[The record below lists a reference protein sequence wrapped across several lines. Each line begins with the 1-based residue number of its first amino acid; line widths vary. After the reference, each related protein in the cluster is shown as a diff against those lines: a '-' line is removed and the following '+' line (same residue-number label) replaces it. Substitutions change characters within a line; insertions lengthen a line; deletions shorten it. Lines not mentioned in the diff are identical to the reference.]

1 MSIAQNLRTVRERI
15 AEAAVRSGRPPDAVR
30 LVGVSKGMPVERMA
44 EAANAGLRDIG
55 ENRVQEAA
63 TKIPT
68 VDATVAQPPNWH
80 LVGHLQTNKA
90 GAALGLF
97 DTIQSVDSVRVAQT
111 LSRLA
116 DRPVPIF
123 LEVQFVRAPDRFGF
137 DPDEIEAALGTI
149 GKLPNLNA
157 VGLMTVGPLGLTEED
172 TRQVFRRLRERRD
185 QLTSSRPGLPPLELS
200 MGMTD
205 DYAIA
210 IEEGATVVRIG
221 RAIFAAGA

>member
-1 MSIAQNLRTVRERI
+1 MSIEQNLRIVRERI
-15 AEAAVRSGRPPDAVR
+15 ADAALRSGRQPETVR
-30 LVGVSKGMPVERMA
+30 LVGVSKGMPAELVA
-44 EAANAGLRDIG
+44 EAVQAGLQDIG

-63 TKIPT
+63 TKVPS
-68 VDATVAQPPNWH
+68 VAALAAPPRWH

-90 GAALGLF
+90 RAALALF

-137 DPDEIEAALGTI
+137 DPDEIGAALDAVRA
-149 GKLPNLNA
+149 LPNLDP
-157 VGLMTVGPLGLTEED
+157 VGLMTVAPLGVPEEE
-172 TRQVFRRLRERRD
+172 TRRVFRTLRARRD
-185 QLTSSRPGLPPLELS
+185 ELQAARPQLPVLELS

-205 DYAIA
+205 DYPVA

-221 RAIFAAGA
+221 RAVFAQPG